1 MPDWTHH
8 LRQRLTHLDL
18 DGGREAEIV
27 EELSQHLDERYEEL
41 RRHGSSEAEAC
52 RVAMD
57 ELVDPDSLVEHMR
70 PLRQAQTAE
79 SPTPGMPTGSLWA
92 DVGTDLRHAMRGLR
106 NQLTF
111 SVVAIFTLAL
121 GIGANCA
128 IFALADAT

>member
-70 PLRQAQTAE
+70 PLRQAQTAIK
-79 SPTPGMPTGSLWA
+79 LL
-92 DVGTDLRHAMRGLR
+92 LRRLV
-106 NQLTF
+106 Q
-111 SVVAIFTLAL
+111 
-121 GIGANCA
+121 IGAELCEGRQ
-128 IFALADAT
+128 

>member
-70 PLRQAQTAE
+70 PLRQAQTVE
-79 SPTPGMPTGSLWA
+79 LPTPGMPAGSLWS
-92 DVGTDLRHAMRGLR
+92 DVGTDLHGSCAVLIPVSTQLLRPSVLRHSPAGSPPRS
-106 NQLTF
+106 F
-111 SVVAIFTLAL
+111 H
-121 GIGANCA
+121 
-128 IFALADAT
+128 